1 MPLITGGFHM
11 HQQSEVLNFPAD
23 AASEAV
29 TTILRFIG
37 EDPSRDGLLDTP
49 ARVLKAWREMTSGYA
64 DDPAEILARTF
75 EESSDEMVV
84 LRGISFHSTCE
95 HHMLPF
101 YGEASVG
108 YLPGK
113 VVGIS
118 KLARLVDCFARRLQ
132 IQERLTRQIAESVEE
147 HLEARGVGVIIRAH
161 HLCMGCR
168 GVRQQTTQMVTSA
181 MLGTLRNDAMA
192 RAEFLRLVEGR
203 WISSQE
209 LRSTKSPTAAC
220 WAARSTAKR
229 WCSFAGELRSS
240 RSAEVAR
247 TTTRRSLTASC
258 PATRFAV
265 RGITPVSICGPAPRW
280 RRR

>member
-1 MPLITGGFHM
+1 MSVSHELFSLPSQRSAEEGIATL
-11 HQQSEVLNFPAD
+11 
-23 AASEAV
+23 
-29 TTILRFIG
+29 LRFIG
-37 EDPSRDGLLDTP
+37 EDTTRDGLIDTP
-49 ARVLKAWREMTSGYA
+49 ARVVRAWREMTAGYS
-64 DDPAEILARTF
+64 DDPAEILSRTF
-75 EESSDEMVV
+75 EESSDEMIV
-84 LRGISFHSTCE
+84 LRGISFYSVCE

-101 YGEASVG
+101 YGTAAVG

-192 RAEFLRLVEGR
+192 RAEFLRLVE
-203 WISSQE
+203 
-209 LRSTKSPTAAC
+209 
-220 WAARSTAKR
+220 
-229 WCSFAGELRSS
+229 
-240 RSAEVAR
+240 
-247 TTTRRSLTASC
+247 
-258 PATRFAV
+258 
-265 RGITPVSICGPAPRW
+265 
-280 RRR
+280 

>member
-1 MPLITGGFHM
+1 MRIAYAILRMLLISGGFHM
-11 HQQSEVLNFPAD
+11 HQQSNSHEVLPFPAEH
-23 AASEAV
+23 AAFEAV

-84 LRGISFHSTCE
+84 LRGISFHS
-95 HHMLPF
+95 
-101 YGEASVG
+101 
-108 YLPGK
+108 K

-168 GVRQQTTQMVTSA
+168 GVRQQTTEMVTSA

-192 RAEFLRLVEGR
+192 RAEFLRLTE
-203 WISSQE
+203 
-209 LRSTKSPTAAC
+209 
-220 WAARSTAKR
+220 
-229 WCSFAGELRSS
+229 
-240 RSAEVAR
+240 
-247 TTTRRSLTASC
+247 
-258 PATRFAV
+258 
-265 RGITPVSICGPAPRW
+265 
-280 RRR
+280 